1 MFYICHIAYFHLQVS
16 GRMSQEDQIKKYEVK
31 ILKQISHLPVIF
43 MLKHMNGQV
52 TKISL
57 ISNHFINC
65 SKYVSRSGLTFNGC
79 FRSNDGQLTEVRG
92 IYYTPESP
100 VISIYRRNKITRN
113 LEDMKSII
121 LKELEL
127 LNLNS
132 KKLLISYS
140 NYAIEIYDIFEKGQL
155 YQFNITYNQG
165 NLEIYEVPP
174 PDNELNLNFNHS
186 NSLTIYNH
194 EIQFSNTVLATD
206 LFSTPG
212 STFLVYL
219 QNSTTFLIKSADHG
233 ENSVMLSG
241 NKYYLIT
248 HPRPRKNKVD

>member
-1 MFYICHIAYFHLQVS
+1 
-16 GRMSQEDQIKKYEVK
+16 MSKEDQVKKYEVK
-31 ILKQISHLPVIF
+31 ILKQIKYLPIVF
-43 MLKHMNGQV
+43 MLKHINGQV

-57 ISNHFINC
+57 TSNYYVNC
-65 SKYVSRSGLTFNGC
+65 SKYISRSGLTFNGC
-79 FRSNDGQLTEVRG
+79 FRSNDYQLEEVKG
-92 IYYTPESP
+92 IYYTPAPSI
-100 VISIYRRNKITRN
+100 ISIYRRNKITRS

-132 KKLLISYS
+132 KKLLISYT
-140 NYAIEIYDIFEKGQL
+140 NYAIEFFDIFVKGQL
-155 YQFNITYNQG
+155 YQFNLTYNQG

-174 PDNELNLNFNHS
+174 PDNELNLNFNHV
-186 NSLTIYNH
+186 NSITIYNH

-206 LFSTPG
+206 LFPVPG
-212 STFLVYL
+212 STFLVHP
-219 QNSTTFLIKSADHG
+219 QDATVFVMKSADHG

>member
-1 MFYICHIAYFHLQVS
+1 VID
-16 GRMSQEDQIKKYEVK
+16 RMSQEDQVKKYEVK
-31 ILKQISHLPVIF
+31 ILKQIKYLPIVF
-43 MLKHMNGQV
+43 MLKHTNGQV

-65 SKYVSRSGLTFNGC
+65 SKYVSRSGMTFNGC
-79 FRSNDGQLTEVRG
+79 FRNIDDQLDEVKG
-92 IYYTPESP
+92 IYYTPVSP
-100 VISIYRRNKITRN
+100 IISVYRRNKITRS
-113 LEDMKSII
+113 LEDMKNII

-127 LNLNS
+127 LNLSS
-132 KKLLISYS
+132 KELLISYS
-140 NYAIEIYDIFEKGQL
+140 NYSIEVYDYFIKGQL
-155 YQFNITYNQG
+155 YEFHLTYNQG

-174 PDNELNLNFNHS
+174 PNGELNLSLNHVS
-186 NSLTIYNH
+186 SLTIYNH

-212 STFLVYL
+212 STFLVHP
-219 QNSTTFLIKSADHG
+219 QDATVFVIKSPDHG

-248 HPRPRKNKVD
+248 HPRPRKNKTD

>member
-1 MFYICHIAYFHLQVS
+1 
-16 GRMSQEDQIKKYEVK
+16 MSESLNEKKYEVK
-31 ILKQISHLPVIF
+31 ILKQIKYLPAVF
-43 MLKHMNGQV
+43 MLKHSNGQV

-57 ISNHFINC
+57 ISNHYVNC
-65 SKYVSRSGLTFNGC
+65 SKYISRSGMTFNGC
-79 FRSNDGQLTEVRG
+79 FRSNEGQLTETKG
-92 IYYTPESP
+92 IYYTPAPSI
-100 VISIYRRNKITRN
+100 ISVYRRNKITRS

-140 NYAIEIYDIFEKGQL
+140 NYAIEIYDIFIKGQL
-155 YQFNITYNQG
+155 YQFNLAFNQG
-165 NLEIYEVPP
+165 NLEIYEVPSP
-174 PDNELNLNFNHS
+174 NGELNLNFNHV

-194 EIQFSNTVLATD
+194 EIQFSNTVLGTD

-212 STFLVYL
+212 STFLVHP
-219 QNSTTFLIKSADHG
+219 QDATVFVMKSPDHG

>member
-1 MFYICHIAYFHLQVS
+1 M
-16 GRMSQEDQIKKYEVK
+16 
-31 ILKQISHLPVIF
+31 
-43 MLKHMNGQV
+43 
-52 TKISL
+52 
-57 ISNHFINC
+57 
-65 SKYVSRSGLTFNGC
+65 TFNGC
-79 FRSNDGQLTEVRG
+79 FRSNEGQLTEIKG
-92 IYYTPESP
+92 IYYTPVSP
-100 VISIYRRNKITRN
+100 IISIYRRSKITRN

-132 KKLLISYS
+132 KELLISYS
-140 NYAIEIYDIFEKGQL
+140 NYSIEVYDYFIKGQL
-155 YQFNITYNQG
+155 YQFNLTFNQG

-174 PDNELNLNFNHS
+174 PDSELNLNLNHI

-194 EIQFSNTVLATD
+194 EIQFSNPVLATD

-212 STFLVYL
+212 STFLVHP
-219 QNSTTFLIKSADHG
+219 QDATVFIMKSADHG

-248 HPRPRKNKVD
+248 HPRPKSHKTDWGEKNEL

>member
-1 MFYICHIAYFHLQVS
+1 
-16 GRMSQEDQIKKYEVK
+16 MSQVEDQKKYEVK
-31 ILKQISHLPVIF
+31 ILKQISHLPIVF
-43 MLKHMNGQV
+43 MLKHANGQV

-57 ISNHFINC
+57 ILHHYVDC

-79 FRSNDGQLTEVRG
+79 FSSNEGQLTEAKG
-92 IYYTPESP
+92 IYYTPVAS
-100 VISIYRRNKITRN
+100 VISVYRRNKITRN
-113 LEDMKSII
+113 LDDMKNII

-132 KKLLISYS
+132 KKLLINYT
-140 NYAIEIYDIFEKGQL
+140 NYAIEIYDYFIKGQL
-155 YQFNITYNQG
+155 YQFNLTFNQG

-174 PDNELNLNFNHS
+174 PNSELNLSFNHS

-194 EIQFSNTVLATD
+194 EIQFSNPVLATD
-206 LFSTPG
+206 LYSMPG

-219 QNSTTFLIKSADHG
+219 PNSTTFVIKSPDHG

-248 HPRPRKNKVD
+248 HPRPRKSKAD

>member
-1 MFYICHIAYFHLQVS
+1 
-16 GRMSQEDQIKKYEVK
+16 MSQVEDQKKYEVK
-31 ILKQISHLPVIF
+31 ILKQIIHLPQVF

-57 ISNHFINC
+57 ISNHYVNC

-79 FRSNDGQLTEVRG
+79 FRNVDGQLDETKG
-92 IYYTPESP
+92 IYYIPAPS
-100 VISIYRRNKITRN
+100 ILSIYRRNKITRS
-113 LEDMKSII
+113 LEDMKNII

-127 LNLNS
+127 LNLSS
-132 KKLLISYS
+132 KELLISYS
-140 NYAIEIYDIFEKGQL
+140 NYKIEIYDIFVKGQL
-155 YQFNITYNQG
+155 YQFNLAFNQG

-174 PDNELNLNFNHS
+174 RNNDLNLSLNHV

-206 LFSTPG
+206 LFSVPG

-219 QNSTTFLIKSADHG
+219 QNSTTFVMKSPDHG

-248 HPRPRKNKVD
+248 HPKPRSHKAD

>member
-1 MFYICHIAYFHLQVS
+1 
-16 GRMSQEDQIKKYEVK
+16 MSQVEDQKKYEVK
-31 ILKQISHLPVIF
+31 ILKQIKYLPQVF

-57 ISNHFINC
+57 ISNHYVNC

-79 FRSNDGQLTEVRG
+79 FRNVDGQLDETKG
-92 IYYTPESP
+92 IYYIPAPS
-100 VISIYRRNKITRN
+100 ILSIYRRNKITRS
-113 LEDMKSII
+113 LEDMKNII

-127 LNLNS
+127 LNLSS
-132 KKLLISYS
+132 KELLISYS
-140 NYAIEIYDIFEKGQL
+140 NYSIEIYDIFVKGQL
-155 YQFNITYNQG
+155 YQFNLTFNQG

-174 PDNELNLNFNHS
+174 PNNDLNLSLNHV

-206 LFSTPG
+206 LFSVPG

-219 QNSTTFLIKSADHG
+219 QNSTTFVMKSPDHG

-248 HPRPRKNKVD
+248 HPKPRSHKAD